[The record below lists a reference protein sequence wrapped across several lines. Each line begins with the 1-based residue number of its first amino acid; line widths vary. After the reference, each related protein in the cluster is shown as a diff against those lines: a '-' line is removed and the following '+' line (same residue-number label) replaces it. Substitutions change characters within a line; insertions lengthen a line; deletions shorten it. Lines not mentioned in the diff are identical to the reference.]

1 MDPLATAAAWDEA
14 MSRLLSFLAAMHIGG
29 VEHRTRVALTIV
41 DEARKQHAL
50 KPEKAPVEH
59 TMNIALQSI
68 EKWFGEA
75 LENVEMPASRR
86 VAAGIVGLRVTD
98 AVNRWP
104 NAVLDGPPPADLK
117 ATLARVS
124 FRTGPDLAV
133 SSMTPRAMDYGA
145 METIAQE
152 TWHRF
157 AWAPI
162 VRAAAIWT
170 AIFFAALYTYDYIYP
185 R

>member
-1 MDPLATAAAWDEA
+1 MDTVNSAASWDEA
-14 MSRLLSFLAAMHIGG
+14 MSRLLAFLAAMHIGG
-29 VEHRTRVALTIV
+29 VEHRTRVALSIINQ
-41 DEARKQHAL
+41 AQQQHAL
-50 KPEKAPVEH
+50 KPEGDPVEQ
-59 TMNIALQSI
+59 TMTIALHDI
-68 EKWFGEA
+68 EQWFDAA
-75 LENVEMPASRR
+75 LENVEMPVGRR

-98 AVNRWP
+98 AINRWP
-104 NAVLDGPPPADLK
+104 DAVLDGPPPSDLK

-133 SSMTPRAMDYGA
+133 SSMTPRTMDYGA

-157 AWAPI
+157 AWLPI
-162 VRAAAIWT
+162 VRAAMLWT
-170 AIFFAALYTYDYIYP
+170 VIFFVALYTYDHFYS